1 MFTVSLRTVFVH
13 GLETMLRGGVMLKNR
28 QAGQTLLPDFV

>member
-13 GLETMLRGGVMLKNR
+13 GLETMLRVRVVLKN
-28 QAGQTLLPDFV
+28 QPGGQTLLPDFV